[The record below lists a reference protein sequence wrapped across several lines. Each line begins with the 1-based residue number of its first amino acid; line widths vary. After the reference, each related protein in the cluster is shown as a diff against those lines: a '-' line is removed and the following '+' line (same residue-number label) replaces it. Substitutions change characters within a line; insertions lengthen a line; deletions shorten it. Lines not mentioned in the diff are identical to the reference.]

1 MMSDISYPRVRI
13 REVLESDLDFIA
25 QNIRQAD
32 KNELEALF
40 GIPHDE
46 ALKVSA
52 QGNDELWV
60 AVVDN
65 LPVCIF
71 GISDRTEE
79 GDEFRTGMV
88 WAIGTN
94 NLFHLTKELNV
105 ISKKVI
111 EKWLDEYDILFNYVW
126 EGNKKHHKWLRR
138 MGFIIM
144 ENEYM
149 ETDKGDKFYFFIQYS
164 PYSQMTEED

>member
-1 MMSDISYPRVRI
+1 MMSINYPRVSI
-13 REVLESDLDFIA
+13 REVLESDIDFIA
-25 QNIRQAD
+25 QNIRKAD
-32 KNELEALF
+32 KQELEALF
-40 GIPHDE
+40 GVSHE
-46 ALKVSA
+46 EGLKISIE
-52 QGNDELWV
+52 GNDELWV

-71 GISDRTEE
+71 GISDRSEE
-79 GDEFRTGMV
+79 QDEHRTGLV

-94 NLFHLTKELNV
+94 NLFHLKKELNAV
-105 ISKKVI
+105 SKKVI

-126 EGNKKHHKWLRR
+126 EKNVIHHRWLKK

-149 ETDKGDKFYFFIQYS
+149 ETDQGDKFYFFVQYS
-164 PYSQMTEED
+164 PYSQEVEED